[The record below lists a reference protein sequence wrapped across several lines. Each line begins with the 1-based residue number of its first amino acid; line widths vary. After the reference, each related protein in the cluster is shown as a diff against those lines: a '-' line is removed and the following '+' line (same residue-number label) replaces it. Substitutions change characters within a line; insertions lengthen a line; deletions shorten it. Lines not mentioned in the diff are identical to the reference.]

1 VDQLN
6 STISSNLAIVA
17 GVLVFVGLLVALLV
31 VALLVQ
37 TRRLARLTA
46 RVDGLTRGVD
56 GHSLESVFEAHLET
70 VFRVARDLDAL
81 SARATALETAARRH
95 FDRVG
100 LVRFNPFEDT
110 GGNQSFALAL
120 LDGNLD
126 GFVVSSLHSRTGTRI
141 YAKSINGGAAETA
154 LSAEETRALDL
165 ARAQTAT
172 PLAPPASRMTGR
184 RSGGDTARADS
195 TDLRGSSSGVTASA
209 GQVSSTTPVESLEP
223 TDMQVDAD
231 FLERRLGGQDGGSRV
246 RPSWK
251 DTPRS

>member
-1 VDQLN
+1 MDQVN
-6 STISSNLAIVA
+6 SAISSNLTIVA
-17 GVLVFVGLLVALLV
+17 GVLVVLGLLVVLLL

-56 GHSLESVFEAHLET
+56 GHSLESVLDTHLQT

-81 SARATALETAARRH
+81 SARATNLETAALRH

-126 GFVVSSLHSRTGTRI
+126 GFAVSSLHSRTGTRI
-141 YAKSINGGAAETA
+141 YAKSIRGGAAETA
-154 LSAEETRALDL
+154 LSAEETQALDL

-172 PLAPPASRMTGR
+172 RLAPPASRMSGP
-184 RSGGDTARADS
+184 RSGGPTARITS
-195 TDLRGSSSGVTASA
+195 VRGSSSHESASA
-209 GQVSSTTPVESLEP
+209 GQASSTTPLESPEP
-223 TDMQVDAD
+223 TDMPVDAD
-231 FLERRLGGQDGGSRV
+231 FLDRRLQGQADGSPV
-246 RPSWK
+246 RSSWK